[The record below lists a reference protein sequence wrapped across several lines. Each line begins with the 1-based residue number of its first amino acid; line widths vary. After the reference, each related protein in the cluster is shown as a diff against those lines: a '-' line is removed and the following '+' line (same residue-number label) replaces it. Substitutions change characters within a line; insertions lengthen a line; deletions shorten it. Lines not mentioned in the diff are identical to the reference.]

1 MSRPAYKIDEAN
13 PGSDL
18 AGETA
23 AAMAA
28 ASLVFKDVD
37 PEEDPWEEHV
47 EGSLAYVISP
57 KRKASDEVHL
67 RNLDP
72 DEREDTV
79 EKFLE
84 TGGMPPKGV
93 ELICRYHNDDG
104 SGGFAVVSASDP
116 IALAK
121 FAQDWN
127 DLIEILITPVLD
139 DAKMVEVLSARH

>member
-1 MSRPAYKIDEAN
+1 MEFIVLILFFIMAKIVK
-13 PGSDL
+13 L
-18 AGETA
+18 
-23 AAMAA
+23 
-28 ASLVFKDVD
+28 FK
-37 PEEDPWEEHV
+37 EEKLPMLFSVTWD
-47 EGSLAYVISP
+47 I
-57 KRKASDEVHL
+57 
-67 RNLDP
+67 DP

-93 ELICRYHNDDG
+93 ELICRYHNVDG